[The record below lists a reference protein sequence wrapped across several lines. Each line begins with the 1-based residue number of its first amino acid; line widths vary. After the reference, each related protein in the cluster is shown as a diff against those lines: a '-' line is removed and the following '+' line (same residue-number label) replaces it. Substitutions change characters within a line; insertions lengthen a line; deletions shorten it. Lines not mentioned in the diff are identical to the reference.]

1 MLVVIDVHII
11 LWTVYILSQIFKKK
25 KKQKAKF
32 TFDLEI
38 VFLSGK
44 EQLGTSMYNPPFPK
58 ALRCCAKCNDVIIFK
73 DI

>member
-1 MLVVIDVHII
+1 MLVVIAVHII
-11 LWTVYILSQIFKKK
+11 LWTVYILSQIFKK

-58 ALRCCAKCNDVIIFK
+58 ALTCCAKCNVRYIVN
-73 DI
+73 

>member
-44 EQLGTSMYNPPFPK
+44 EQLGTSITLHFQ
-58 ALRCCAKCNDVIIFK
+58 RR
-73 DI
+73 